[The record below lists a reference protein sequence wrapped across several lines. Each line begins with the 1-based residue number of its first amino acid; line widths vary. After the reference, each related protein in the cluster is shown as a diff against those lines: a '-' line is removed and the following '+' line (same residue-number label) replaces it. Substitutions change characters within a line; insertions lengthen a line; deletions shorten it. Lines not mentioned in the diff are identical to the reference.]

1 MDGRAPQIPD
11 WHAACSAFGAVRIL
25 VGLTGI
31 ALILFV
37 VYDVLWTTLR
47 LAGAGPLTS
56 WVTDAFW
63 RLALRLVPTHRMLAV
78 AGFAIVLFTVT
89 LWIGLDWLGWTL
101 VMSLDPRAVVAS
113 QGGQPASLG
122 ARAYFAGS
130 LLITVGNSEYRPGG
144 RVWQLVSDL
153 AAANGF
159 TLVSLIITYLLPLVS
174 AVRQRREMS
183 VYVTT
188 LGQNPHDV
196 LLRAWNGSGFGRLG
210 DHLLGLTAPMVSLGQ
225 GHLAYP
231 VLHCFHSSD
240 WEAALAPSL
249 AILDEALTLL
259 EGVAPELRPDPVV
272 LYPLRGAIAQL
283 LSTLAEAHVEP
294 EQVPPRPPSLQAL
307 REAGIRTVSD
317 GEMERQVAALS
328 KHRRLMLGLV
338 EDEGWQWRDVMV
350 PAGNSRR

>member
-25 VGLTGI
+25 LGLTGI

-272 LYPLRGAIAQL
+272 LYPLRGAIKQL

-317 GEMERQVAALS
+317 EEMVRQVAALS

>member
-1 MDGRAPQIPD
+1 
-11 WHAACSAFGAVRIL
+11 VRIVL
-25 VGLTGI
+25 GLAGI

-37 VYDVLWTTLR
+37 VFDVLWTTLR

-56 WVTDAFW
+56 WVTDLLW
-63 RLALRLVPTHRMLAV
+63 RLALRFVPTHRMLAV
-78 AGFAIVLFTVT
+78 TGFAIVLFTVT

-101 VMSLDPRAVVAS
+101 AMNLSPSAVVAS

-130 LLITVGNSEYRPGG
+130 LLITVGNNEYRPGG
-144 RVWQLVSDL
+144 RVWQLVSDV

-159 TLVSLIITYLLPLVS
+159 TLVSLTITYLLPLVS

-188 LGQNPHDV
+188 LGQNPHDI

-231 VLHCFHSSD
+231 VLHCFHSPD
-240 WEAALAPSL
+240 WESALAPSL

-259 EGVAPELRPDPVV
+259 GGVAPELRPDPVA
-272 LYPLRGAIAQL
+272 LYPLRKAIAQL

-328 KHRRLMLGLV
+328 KHRRLMLGLI